1 MFSLS
6 FRHFFIAKKVLWFLF
21 SFTFVGLIPHEKL
34 RHWCNDKSSL
44 IGFRI
49 FSRSLSTVITIHND
63 EYKPKQ
69 CGFCV
74 ANHTSPID
82 IVILS
87 TDCTYSLVSTRM
99 LYLFQIYAETTCV
112 ICPILCVFV
121 MSIGTFLLVFNHSKL
136 RLGLGSILTDCF
148 SLFCYFQRESSCS
161 ILMKTVKCLFC

>member
-1 MFSLS
+1 MVRWVSHKVSHSNATPGHHLFHWGELKTFSMFSLS

-99 LYLFQIYAETTCV
+99 LYLF
-112 ICPILCVFV
+112 
-121 MSIGTFLLVFNHSKL
+121 
-136 RLGLGSILTDCF
+136 
-148 SLFCYFQRESSCS
+148 
-161 ILMKTVKCLFC
+161 